1 MNAFALLA
9 FLCGAVL
16 AFRFKVFVLYPLTG
30 LIALVALVGG
40 IGMGASLSSI
50 LLGIVAVG
58 IALQVGYLFG
68 GVVRGT
74 MLATQVAARRA
85 EISQRQSQPIQDP
98 VRFIP

>member
-1 MNAFALLA
+1 MNTFALLA

-30 LIALVALVGG
+30 LIAICALASG
-40 IGMGASLSSI
+40 IGMSASLVTI
-50 LLGIVAVG
+50 VLGFVAVAM
-58 IALQVGYLFG
+58 ALQVGYLFG

-74 MLATQVAARRA
+74 MLATQVAARRR
-85 EISQRQSQPIQDP
+85 EISQRRPQPVHDP